1 MFENDRE
8 NELLGGG
15 NDLDLGSIF
24 EGENPFGDSPA
35 DTIAELADGNAVTEF
50 AAMPEEKADAVFS
63 ETAPTAEAAA
73 EPEEKTETTQG
84 QETNTEPEEEEH
96 DTQTNLPQ
104 GDTAAKAEEQ
114 PEQIGD
120 TPNLFDAAIAK
131 AETKQAESAKSGLVD
146 KLPVFSYAKAEEE
159 IADPSKTFDQLRN
172 EKAEDFPELD
182 DGTSVSWKM
191 VYGTITKS
199 IPNPKKTTI
208 ISMKKK
214 IEDSKEFVE
223 MLKKA
228 KGDVICKVTPSV
240 SAKKKGVMQSYK
252 GAFAT
257 VDDAVASGKI
267 IGFVPSDDGKVYEV
281 RPNKIGTFIAP
292 ANNAGVYSKVRAGF
306 IPALPKIPYETLAQ
320 IISFFRSYVTA
331 ESALEAMVYVYW
343 SNAEH
348 AYFAYAPKQTVTK
361 DSIET
366 TLPGLDEDDFT
377 LVMEIHSHNTMEAY
391 FSSTDNADEKATRL
405 YTVIGR
411 LDKLFPDLKTRA
423 SVGGKF
429 IDVSPAAVFEMAQ
442 EPYPQKWRDMV
453 EIAKPKE
460 AGKE

>member
-1 MFENDRE
+1 MFENDKG
-8 NELLGGG
+8 NEMFGG

-24 EGENPFGDSPA
+24 DGENPFGDSPA
-35 DTIAELADGNAVTEF
+35 DIFAD
-50 AAMPEEKADAVFS
+50 AAPEEKAVVVAVFPDA
-63 ETAPTAEAAA
+63 EPAAEAVA
-73 EPEEKTETTQG
+73 EPEEKTESPQG
-84 QETNTEPEEEEH
+84 QETNTEEEGN
-96 DTQTNLPQ
+96 DTQTNLSQ
-104 GDTAAKAEEQ
+104 GDTAAKVEEQ
-114 PEQIGD
+114 PKQVED

-146 KLPVFSYAKAEEE
+146 KLPIFSYAKAEEE
-159 IADPSKTFDQLRN
+159 IVDPSKTFDQLRN

-199 IPNPKKTTI
+199 IPTPKKTTI

-214 IEDSKEFVE
+214 IEESKEFLDS
-223 MLKKA
+223 LKKA
-228 KGDVICKVTPSV
+228 KGDVVCKVTPSV
-240 SAKKKGVMQSYK
+240 SAKKKGVLQSYK

-257 VDDAVASGKI
+257 VDDVVTSGKI

-292 ANNAGVYSKVRAGF
+292 ASNAGVYSKVRAGF
-306 IPALPKIPYETLAQ
+306 IPALPKIPYEMLAQ
-320 IISFFRSYVTA
+320 IISFFRSYVTN
-331 ESALEAMVYVYW
+331 EEALEAMVYVYW

-348 AYFAYAPKQTVTK
+348 AYFAYAPKQTVTS
-361 DSIET
+361 DSIHT
-366 TLPGLDEDDFT
+366 TLPDLEDDFT
-377 LVMEIHSHNTMEAY
+377 LVMEIHSHNTMEAF
-391 FSSTDNADEKATRL
+391 FSPTDNADEKATRL

-429 IDVSPAAVFEMAQ
+429 IEVSPAEVFEMAQ
-442 EPYPQKWRDMV
+442 EPYPQKWRNMV
-453 EIAKPKE
+453 AIIKPKPEE
-460 AGKE
+460 ADEK

>member
-1 MFENDRE
+1 MFENDKE
-8 NELLGGG
+8 MFDGG

-35 DTIAELADGNAVTEF
+35 DMFAEATT
-50 AAMPEEKADAVFS
+50 EEKAEADAVFPDA
-63 ETAPTAEAAA
+63 EPAPVAAA
-73 EPEEKTETTQG
+73 APKEESEIPQSQNAAK
-84 QETNTEPEEEEH
+84 PEEEEN

-104 GDTAAKAEEQ
+104 SDTAAKAEEQ
-114 PEQIGD
+114 PEQIED
-120 TPNLFDAAIAK
+120 APNLFDAAIAK

-191 VYGTITKS
+191 EYSTITKS

-214 IEDSKEFVE
+214 IEDSKEFME
-223 MLKKA
+223 SLKKA
-228 KGDVICKVTPSV
+228 NGEVVCKVTPSV

-257 VDDAVASGKI
+257 VADTVKSGKV
-267 IGFVPSDDGKVYEV
+267 IGFVPSDDGKIYEV
-281 RPNKIGTFIAP
+281 RPNAIGTFIAP
-292 ANNAGVYSKVRAGF
+292 AEHAGVYSKVRAGF
-306 IPALPKIPYETLAQ
+306 IPALPKVPYEMLAQ
-320 IISFFRSYVTA
+320 IISFFRSYVT
-331 ESALEAMVYVYW
+331 EDSELEAMVYVYW
-343 SNAEH
+343 SAEEN

-361 DSIET
+361 DSIDT
-366 TLPGLDEDDFT
+366 TLPDLDEEKFT
-377 LVMEIHSHNTMEAY
+377 LVMEIHSHNTMKAF
-391 FSSTDNADEKATRL
+391 FSLTDNADEKATRL

-429 IDVSPAAVFEMAQ
+429 IDIPPAEVFEMAQ

>member
-1 MFENDRE
+1 MFENDKE
-8 NELLGGG
+8 MFDGG

-35 DTIAELADGNAVTEF
+35 DMFAEATT
-50 AAMPEEKADAVFS
+50 EEKAEADAVS
-63 ETAPTAEAAA
+63 SDAEPAPAAA
-73 EPEEKTETTQG
+73 AAPKEEPEIPQSQNAAKTE
-84 QETNTEPEEEEH
+84 EEGN

-104 GDTAAKAEEQ
+104 SDTAAKAEKQ
-114 PEQIGD
+114 PKQVED
-120 TPNLFDAAIAK
+120 APNLFDAAIAK

-146 KLPVFSYAKAEEE
+146 KLPVFLYAKAEEE

-191 VYGTITKS
+191 EYGTIIKS

-214 IEDSKEFVE
+214 IEDSKEFME
-223 MLKKA
+223 SLKKA
-228 KGDVICKVTPSV
+228 KGEVVCKVTPSV
-240 SAKKKGVMQSYK
+240 SAKKKGVMESYK
-252 GAFAT
+252 GAFTT
-257 VDDAVASGKI
+257 VDAAVKSGKV
-267 IGFVPSDDGKVYEV
+267 IGFVPSDDGKIYEI
-281 RPNKIGTFIAP
+281 RPNVIGTFIAP
-292 ANNAGVYSKVRAGF
+292 AEHAGVYSKVRAGF
-306 IPALPKIPYETLAQ
+306 IPALPKVPYEMLAQ
-320 IISFFRSYVTA
+320 IISFFRSYVT
-331 ESALEAMVYVYW
+331 EDSELEAMVYVYW
-343 SNAEH
+343 SAEENE
-348 AYFAYAPKQTVTK
+348 YFAYAPKQTVTK
-361 DSIET
+361 DSIDT
-366 TLPGLDEDDFT
+366 TLPDLDEEKLT
-377 LVMEIHSHNTMEAY
+377 LVMEIHSHNTMKAF
-391 FSSTDNADEKATRL
+391 FSLTDNADEKATRL

-429 IDVSPAAVFEMAQ
+429 IDIPPAEVFEMAQ

-453 EIAKPKE
+453 EIEKPKE

>member
-1 MFENDRE
+1 MVDI
-8 NELLGGG
+8 G

-35 DTIAELADGNAVTEF
+35 DIFSE
-50 AAMPEEKADAVFS
+50 AAPEEKAEADAVFPVA
-63 ETAPTAEAAA
+63 EPAPAAA
-73 EPEEKTETTQG
+73 AASKEEPEIPQSQNAAK
-84 QETNTEPEEEEH
+84 PEEEEN

-104 GDTAAKAEEQ
+104 SDTAAKAEEQ
-114 PEQIGD
+114 SEQIED
-120 TPNLFDAAIAK
+120 APNLFDAAIAK

-172 EKAEDFPELD
+172 EKSEDFPELD

-214 IEDSKEFVE
+214 IEDSKEFME
-223 MLKKA
+223 SLKKA
-228 KGDVICKVTPSV
+228 KGEVVCKVTPSV
-240 SAKKKGVMQSYK
+240 SAKKKGVMESYK
-252 GAFAT
+252 GAFTT
-257 VDDAVASGKI
+257 VDAAVKSGKV
-267 IGFVPSDDGKVYEV
+267 IGFVPSDDGKIYEI
-281 RPNKIGTFIAP
+281 RPNVIGTFIAP
-292 ANNAGVYSKVRAGF
+292 AEHAGVYSKVRAGF
-306 IPALPKIPYETLAQ
+306 IPALPKVPYEMLAQ
-320 IISFFRSYVTA
+320 IISFFRSYVT
-331 ESALEAMVYVYW
+331 EDSELEAMVYVYW
-343 SNAEH
+343 SAEEN

-361 DSIET
+361 DSIDT
-366 TLPGLDEDDFT
+366 TLPDLDEEKFT
-377 LVMEIHSHNTMEAY
+377 LVMEIHSHNTMKAF
-391 FSSTDNADEKATRL
+391 FSLTDNADEKATRL

-429 IDVSPAAVFEMAQ
+429 IDIPPAEVFEMAQ
-442 EPYPQKWRDMV
+442 EPYPQKWCDMV
-453 EIAKPKE
+453 TIAKPKE